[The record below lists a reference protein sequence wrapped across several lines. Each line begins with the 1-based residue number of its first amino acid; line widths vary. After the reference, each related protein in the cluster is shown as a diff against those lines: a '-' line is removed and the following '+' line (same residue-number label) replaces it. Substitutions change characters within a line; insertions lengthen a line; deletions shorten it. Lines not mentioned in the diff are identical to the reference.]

1 MSAPSYE
8 QVLPSVGM
16 ERTTTLE
23 LQKKE
28 SMKRIFE
35 EAWSKGNM
43 EVLDE
48 VVAAP
53 TFKQHQY
60 DRAQQPKW
68 FLRGIESMEKGWI
81 RTRADNRILDKGLKQ
96 VREP

>member
-1 MSAPSYE
+1 MNRF
-8 QVLPSVGM
+8 LLSVGM

-23 LQKKE
+23 LQKNKE

-48 VVAAP
+48 VVAP

-60 DRAQQPKW
+60 DRAQQPKR

-81 RTRADNRILDKGLKQ
+81 RTRPDNRILDKGLKQ

>member
-1 MSAPSYE
+1 MNRF
-8 QVLPSVGM
+8 LPSVGM
-16 ERTTTLE
+16 ERTTITLE
-23 LQKKE
+23 LQKNKE
-28 SMKRIFE
+28 SMKRIFKE
-35 EAWSKGNM
+35 VWSKGNM

-48 VVAAP
+48 IVAP

-60 DRAQQPKW
+60 DRAQQPKR

-81 RTRADNRILDKGLKQ
+81 RTRPDNRILDKGLKQ

>member
-1 MSAPSYE
+1 MNRF
-8 QVLPSVGM
+8 LLSVGM
-16 ERTTTLE
+16 ERITTLE
-23 LQKKE
+23 LQKNKE

-48 VVAAP
+48 VVAP

-60 DRAQQPKW
+60 DYAQQLKR

-96 VREP
+96 VRKP

>member
-1 MSAPSYE
+1 MNRF
-8 QVLPSVGM
+8 LPSVGM

-23 LQKKE
+23 LQKNKE
-28 SMKRIFE
+28 SMKRIFKE
-35 EAWSKGNM
+35 VWSKENM

-48 VVAAP
+48 VVAP

-60 DRAQQPKW
+60 DRAQQPMG

-81 RTRADNRILDKGLKQ
+81 RTRPDNRILDKGLKQ